1 MRAPRY
7 PASVNKRDLVG
18 KLAVSEPL
26 EALEIARS
34 ISRPWYRC
42 QALAQVAWNLEDGKL
57 FKKVIEEALAAAY
70 KQTEPNRVV
79 SVASWAVRAMVKK
92 NDRRLGTVVEELLQK
107 IQLESNPVRQA
118 DALLLLFEA
127 VFYEPSLRNV
137 VLDAL
142 LRACEQMNSWKRP
155 YILSDVARVFAIDDL
170 NRAAQIIELIGEG
183 RWSRKTRR
191 EIAAR
196 QWLGPHEFFPNYAK
210 RRLILTAPNVKAGE
224 GSGMD
229 PNG

>member
-34 ISRPWYRC
+34 ISGPWYRC

-70 KQTEPNRVV
+70 EQTEPNRVV

-127 VFYEPSLRNV
+127 VFYEPRLRDE

-170 NRAAQIIELIGEG
+170 NRAAQNYRADG

-210 RRLILTAPNVKAGE
+210 RRLISTAPNVKAGE

>member
-1 MRAPRY
+1 
-7 PASVNKRDLVG
+7 
-18 KLAVSEPL
+18 
-26 EALEIARS
+26 
-34 ISRPWYRC
+34 
-42 QALAQVAWNLEDGKL
+42 
-57 FKKVIEEALAAAY
+57 
-70 KQTEPNRVV
+70 
-79 SVASWAVRAMVKK
+79 MVKK

-127 VFYEPSLRNV
+127 VFYEPSLRDV

-142 LRACEQMNSWKRP
+142 LRAYEQMNSWKRP

-183 RWSRKTRR
+183 RWNRKTRR

-196 QWLGPHEFFPNYAK
+196 QWLGPHEFFPNYANGVLYQQRQTSK
-210 RRLILTAPNVKAGE
+210 RVRVRAWIQTAKYKKQGGLHRE
-224 GSGMD
+224 S
-229 PNG
+229 